1 MTKKTSFY
9 KALVLTISMG
19 ALAACSTNSATGERQ
34 FTPFM
39 PASSEAKIGAQEHAK
54 ILAQYGGAIKNPSL
68 QNYVTSVGQKL
79 VPHTERN
86 DVKYT
91 FTVIDSPI
99 VNAFALPGGYVY
111 ISRGI
116 LNMANNEAELAA
128 VIGHEI
134 GHVTARHSAERYSR
148 GVLASIGASVI
159 SATVKTPALDQAV
172 GLGANLYLSS
182 YSRSQES
189 QSDDLGIRYISR
201 AGYDPMAMS
210 EFHRGLQAST
220 ALDAKIAG
228 RDAENQ
234 QFNYF
239 STHPI
244 TAQRITDSRAEAKKF
259 PTSTTLNRNEY
270 LRAID
275 GMIYGDSPE
284 QGFVDND
291 TFIHPS
297 LGFKFHVPKNY
308 ATENSAKEFIA
319 ASKRKNG
326 PIMVFT
332 GAKKPTGQS
341 ITQFLTTAVLGGDM
355 STARDLNTTTINGM
369 PAATVEV
376 PGTLSGTKATIRMVA
391 VQWSA
396 SNVYLFKLVMPVG
409 TSTEEMRGLKNAAFS
424 LNRITPSDKARY
436 KPKRIDIFTAVTGD
450 SVVKRANRMPFND
463 GLNIERFRVLN
474 GLIDGQDLQAGVKY
488 KTISQ

>member
-1 MTKKTSFY
+1 MTKNTSFY
-9 KALVLTISMG
+9 KAVVLI
-19 ALAACSTNSATGERQ
+19 LAVGGLTACSTNMATGEQQ

-39 PASSEAKIGAQEHAK
+39 PASSEAKIGAEEHAK
-54 ILAQYGGAIKNPSL
+54 IMAQYGGPIQNTALK
-68 QNYVTSVGQKL
+68 NYVTNIGQKL
-79 VPHTERN
+79 ASNTERN

-91 FTVIDSPI
+91 FTVLDSPI

-116 LNMANNEAELAA
+116 LTMANNEAELAA

-159 SATVKTPALDQAV
+159 SAAVKTPGIDQAV

-210 EFHRGLQAST
+210 EFHKGLQAST
-220 ALDAKIAG
+220 ALDAKVAG
-228 RDAENQ
+228 RDTSGD

-244 TAQRITDSRAEAKKF
+244 TAQRIVDSAAESKKF
-259 PTSTTLNRNEY
+259 PASNTVNRNEY
-270 LRAID
+270 MRAID
-275 GMIYGDSPE
+275 GMIYGDSAD
-284 QGFVDND
+284 QGFMVND
-291 TFIHPS
+291 TFIHPA
-297 LGFKFHVPKNY
+297 LGFKFNVPSNFS
-308 ATENSAKEFIA
+308 TENSAQEFVA

-332 GAKKPTGQS
+332 GAKKPTSQT
-341 ITQFLTTAVLGGDM
+341 ITQFLTGTVLGGDM

-376 PGTLSGTKATIRMVA
+376 PGTMSGTKANIRLVA
-391 VQWSA
+391 VQWDNA
-396 SNVYLFKLVMPVG
+396 NVYLFKLVMPVG
-409 TSTEEMRGLKNAAFS
+409 TTSTEMQSLKNAAFS
-424 LNRITPSDKARY
+424 LNRTTPNDKARY
-436 KPKRIDIFTAVTGD
+436 RPKRIDIFTAVTGD
-450 SVVKRANRMPFND
+450 SVSRRASALPFND

-474 GLIDGQDLQAGVKY
+474 GLVNGQELQAGVKY

>member
-1 MTKKTSFY
+1 MTKNTSFY
-9 KALVLTISMG
+9 KTLLLTITLG
-19 ALAACSTNSATGERQ
+19 GLAACSTNVATGEKQ

-39 PASSEAKIGAQEHAK
+39 PASSEAQIGAQEHTK
-54 ILAQYGGAIKNPSL
+54 ILAQYGGPIENTSL
-68 QNYVTSVGQKL
+68 SNYVTNIGQKL

-116 LNMANNEAELAA
+116 LTMANNEAELAA

-159 SATVKTPALDQAV
+159 SATIKTPGVDQAV

-182 YSRSQES
+182 YSRAQES
-189 QSDDLGIRYISR
+189 QSDDLGIRYIAR

-210 EFHRGLQAST
+210 DFHRGLKAST

-228 RDAENQ
+228 RDGEGE

-244 TAQRITDSRAEAKKF
+244 TSQRITDSSAEARKY
-259 PTSTTLNRNEY
+259 PANNTVNRENY

-275 GMIYGDSPE
+275 GMIYGDSPK
-284 QGFVDND
+284 QGFIVGK
-291 TFIHPS
+291 TFIHPV
-297 LGFKFHVPKNY
+297 LGFKFNVPSNFS
-308 ATENSAKEFIA
+308 TENNPDQFIA

-326 PIMVFT
+326 PIAVFT
-332 GAKKPTGQS
+332 GAKKQPNQT
-341 ITQFLTTAVLGGDM
+341 ITQFLTNTVLGGNL
-355 STARDLNTTTINGM
+355 SKAVDLNTTTINGM

-376 PGTLSGTKATIRMVA
+376 PGTIAGAKANIRMVA
-391 VQWSA
+391 VQWDS
-396 SNVYLFKLVMPVG
+396 SSVYLFKLVMPMDT
-409 TSTEEMRGLKNAAFS
+409 TSAEMQELKNMAFS
-424 LNRITPSDKARY
+424 LNRISPNDKARY
-436 KPKRIDIFTAVTGD
+436 QPKRIDIFTAVTGD
-450 SVVKRANRMPFND
+450 TVARRASKMPFDD
-463 GLNIERFRVLN
+463 GLNIDRFRVIN
-474 GLIDGQDLQAGVKY
+474 GLVSGQELQSGMKY